1 MIDLIQ
7 FIGKAKF
14 QVQYSDYDNNTW
26 TVAVMLTRERYD
38 RIKNDNS
45 VRKIAI
51 RPIDDKRFIVVEPE
65 NNQQ

>member
-1 MIDLIQ
+1 MIDLIE

-14 QVQYSDYDNNTW
+14 QVQYIDYDNNTW

-51 RPIDDKRFIVVEPE
+51 RPIGDKRVIVVEPK